1 MRAVIPGHAEGMSPE
16 PMKRTGS
23 MELARGF
30 RVLRFAKPRNDSVWI
45 GAALIAAF
53 LAAPA
58 QAIVGGQESAAPL
71 AREAVMV
78 LSSKGGMCSAVIV
91 AADVVLT
98 AGHCSAGPA
107 VVWPPGLCAG
117 GAGQHRVHWR
127 GEDGAPEL
135 VEPTAKAIHPGY
147 DAKAVEA
154 RRRSIDLA
162 LIRLPQHLPAR
173 FAAANLSAAT
183 PSAPARVPFGG
194 YGVAKEGDARSS
206 GTFRTAELPV
216 AEPYG
221 RSTILIWAEG
231 DGRAGPCM
239 GDSGGPVAQGGAVFA
254 ITTWVGNKKSG
265 ACGKYSQGVL
275 LGPQREWID
284 RTLAG
289 WGRKARWE

>member
-1 MRAVIPGHAEGMSPE
+1 M
-16 PMKRTGS
+16 T
-23 MELARGF
+23 
-30 RVLRFAKPRNDSVWI
+30 
-45 GAALIAAF
+45 AF
-53 LAAPA
+53 LAATPA

-98 AGHCSAGPA
+98 AGHCAA
-107 VVWPPGLCAG
+107 

-135 VEPTAKAIHPGY
+135 VEPAAKAIHPGY

-162 LIRLPQHLPAR
+162 LIRLPQNLPDR
-173 FAAANLSAAT
+173 FAVAKLSAAN
-183 PSAPARVPFGG
+183 PSAPARVTFGG

-221 RSTILIWAEG
+221 RSTILDLGRGRRARRRLHG
-231 DGRAGPCM
+231 RFRRAG
-239 GDSGGPVAQGGAVFA
+239 GARRGGVRDHHLGRRQEERRLRQVLARRAPRPAAGVDRPHARGVGAQGE
-254 ITTWVGNKKSG
+254 VGVAPPLPEGEVVHLDENPRIPGPCSPE
-265 ACGKYSQGVL
+265 GVDN
-275 LGPQREWID
+275 RSE
-284 RTLAG
+284 
-289 WGRKARWE
+289 

>member
-23 MELARGF
+23 MEPARGF

-98 AGHCSAGPA
+98 AGHCAA
-107 VVWPPGLCAG
+107 

-135 VEPTAKAIHPGY
+135 VEPAAKAIHPGY

-162 LIRLPQHLPAR
+162 LIRLPQNLPDR
-173 FAAANLSAAT
+173 FAVAKLSAAN
-183 PSAPARVPFGG
+183 PSAPARVTFGG

-231 DGRAGPCM
+231 GGRAGACM

-254 ITTWVGNKKSG
+254 ITTWVGDKKSG

-284 RTLAG
+284 RTLAT